1 VEGPGLFST
10 RETPFSG
17 RQILI
22 KKKSKKEKE
31 KRRRKKESKKEKKKK
46 AEKGK
51 ARSRSLKGDYSKS
64 CKDPKGISTGE

>member
-46 AEKGK
+46 A
-51 ARSRSLKGDYSKS
+51 RSRSLKGDYSKS